1 MKGLL
6 MHNPSRLAVA
16 TVLFLSALLPPA
28 IAQADTARTIAV
40 SGQGEVRGVPDQAQ
54 LSAGV
59 TTMAVTANAA
69 LAENARKMTSVFAAL
84 SRIGV
89 PQREMKTSNF
99 SVSPQYP
106 PYNQNSA
113 GLQKIVGYQVSNQ
126 VDVTL
131 DDVKTLGPALDAL
144 VTAGA
149 NQINAISFSLRDP
162 AALLASARE
171 QAIADAIKRAQTYAK
186 AAGVSL
192 GPILS
197 IQEGSAD
204 LPRPMF
210 LEARAMP
217 SAPPPTP
224 TAAGEQSVTANVS
237 IVFEIK

>member
-1 MKGLL
+1 MQ
-6 MHNPSRLAVA
+6 NASRLAAA
-16 TVLFLSALLPPA
+16 TILLLVGALSPTA
-28 IAQADTARTIAV
+28 AQADAARTITV
-40 SGQGEVRGVPDQAQ
+40 TGEGEVRGVPDQAQ

-59 TTMAVTANAA
+59 TTVAVTANAA

-106 PYNQNSA
+106 PYNQNNA
-113 GLQKIVGYQVSNQ
+113 GPQKIVGYQVSNQ

-144 VTAGA
+144 VAAGA
-149 NQINAISFSLRDP
+149 NQINAISFSIRDP
-162 AALLASARE
+162 QPLLAAARE
-171 QAIADAIKRAQTYAK
+171 QAVADAIGRAQTYAK
-186 AAGVSL
+186 AAGVTL
-192 GPILS
+192 GPILT
-197 IQEGSAD
+197 IQEGGAD
-204 LPRPMF
+204 VPRPVFFAAKVM
-210 LEARAMP
+210 AG
-217 SAPPPTP
+217 APPPTP

>member
-1 MKGLL
+1 MQ
-6 MHNPSRLAVA
+6 NPSRLAGA
-16 TVLFLSALLPPA
+16 MILLLAGALSPA
-28 IAQADTARTIAV
+28 IAQAETTRTITV
-40 SGQGEVRGVPDQAQ
+40 TGEGEVRGVPDQAQ

-69 LAENARKMTSVFAAL
+69 LAENARQMTSVFAAL

-106 PYNQNSA
+106 PYNQNNT

-126 VDVTL
+126 IDVTL

-149 NQINAISFSLRDP
+149 NQINAVSFSLRDP
-162 AALLASARE
+162 KPLLAAARE
-171 QAIADAIKRAQTYAK
+171 QAVADAIARAQTLTK
-186 AAGVSL
+186 AAGVTL

-197 IQEGSAD
+197 IQEGSVGI
-204 LPRPMF
+204 PRPVY
-210 LEARAMP
+210 LEARMMAG
-217 SAPPPTP
+217 APPPTP
-224 TAAGEQSVTANVS
+224 TAAGEQSVTASVS
-237 IVFEIK
+237 IMFEIK